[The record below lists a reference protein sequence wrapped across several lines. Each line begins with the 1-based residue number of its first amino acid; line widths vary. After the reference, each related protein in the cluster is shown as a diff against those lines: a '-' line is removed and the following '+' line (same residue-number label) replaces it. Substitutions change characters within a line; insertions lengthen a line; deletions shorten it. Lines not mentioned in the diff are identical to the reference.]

1 MRDIENMKVI
11 NDQIN
16 NKPVTIFS
24 LHPLMARVFNS
35 SMDGQTLV
43 FKYNST
49 NNSFID
55 NLTGSQWDFEGK
67 CIEGPM
73 KGKQLLRLSFDEGF
87 WFEWAAFHHGTKIY
101 S

>member
-1 MRDIENMKVI
+1 ME
-11 NDQIN
+11 
-16 NKPVTIFS
+16 
-24 LHPLMARVFNS
+24 RVFNS

-67 CIEGPM
+67 CIEGPV